1 MSRRW
6 ESNPCSSSYQED
18 ALPLSHVG
26 NINSRNVLYNKVMLK
41 PVEDKKSIPGS
52 ALVKIGFIIALI
64 IAGIFISNTNPPIKD
79 NPSNSKPAVLG
90 ESIVNEV
97 KNVGNTFDSFR
108 TGTTKKI
115 SGYVQEKKEQ
125 VASKAADF
133 VYAKS
138 INPVLEK
145 FNKLPKSDQ
154 EKIKKELCK

>member
-1 MSRRW
+1 
-6 ESNPCSSSYQED
+6 
-18 ALPLSHVG
+18 
-26 NINSRNVLYNKVMLK
+26 MLK

-64 IAGIFISNTNPPIKD
+64 IAGIFVSNNYPPVKD
-79 NPSNSKPAVLG
+79 KPSKSNPAVLG
-90 ESIVNEV
+90 ESIINEV

-108 TGTTKKI
+108 TGTTKKV
-115 SGYVQEKKEQ
+115 SGFVQEKKDQ
-125 VASKAADF
+125 VTSKATDF

-145 FNKLPKSDQ
+145 FNKLPKTDQ